1 MQGPPKPEGQG
12 KEARSMCFFK
22 KTRLLKLFFKSFS
35 YRKPELELALK
46 KIKKNTLP
54 PPELA

>member
-1 MQGPPKPEGQG
+1 
-12 KEARSMCFFK
+12 MCFL
-22 KTRLLKLFFKSFS
+22 KTRLAVAKALGFKSFS